1 MELEGAVR
9 DLEYDST
16 DPEEVYFMKAEL
28 QNETLEETDA
38 QEERLIPKRIL
49 KKSANVRQEM
59 EDKYRR
65 I

>member
-38 QEERLIPKRIL
+38 
-49 KKSANVRQEM
+49 
-59 EDKYRR
+59 
-65 I
+65 